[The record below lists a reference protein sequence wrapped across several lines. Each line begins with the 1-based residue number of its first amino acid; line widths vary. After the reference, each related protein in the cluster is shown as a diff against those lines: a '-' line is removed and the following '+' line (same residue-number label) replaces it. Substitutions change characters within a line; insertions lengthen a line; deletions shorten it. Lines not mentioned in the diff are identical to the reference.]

1 MKYKLICLFILFLSR
16 LGFSQSYYS
25 PNKMYNDK
33 NAGIVLTVAGVTFT
47 AAALLQGGYDY
58 GTWQTTT
65 KPGNIQVNTYVKP
78 PFMKQT
84 PRQIMF
90 FTGISLTFVGIFHYT
105 TH

>member
-47 AAALLQGGYDY
+47 AAALIEGGFNY
-58 GTWQTTT
+58 GTYQTNV
-65 KPGNIQVNTYVKP
+65 KPGNVLDIKYVIP

-90 FTGISLTFVGIFHYT
+90 FTGITLTFTGIFHYT
-105 TH
+105 TR